1 MNEFFV
7 GRKCVEY
14 RAKVRQLAGTKI
26 HLKSIPF
33 FIRFVF
39 FSSRQFH
46 GVIGCV
52 CGRQFHGVIGCIC
65 GRYLQV
71 YVLLSSSKTE
81 ATCLVMCESWDYVP
95 RCPAE
100 LVLQCCLLRLFG
112 LHRVKRP
119 VSRGFAHFPPEDLT
133 FEFTLE
139 SIWPIM
145 SDRIESTRQAKRG
158 ARAG

>member
-1 MNEFFV
+1 LNEFFV
-7 GRKCVEY
+7 GRTCVEY
-14 RAKVRQLAGTKI
+14 RAKVRQLSRYKNSFEI
-26 HLKSIPF
+26 HSVFHP
-33 FIRFVF
+33 F

-52 CGRQFHGVIGCIC
+52 CGRQFHGIIGCIC

-112 LHRVKRP
+112 LHRVKKASVP
-119 VSRGFAHFPPEDLT
+119 AICAFSSVGGPD
-133 FEFTLE
+133 
-139 SIWPIM
+139 I
-145 SDRIESTRQAKRG
+145 
-158 ARAG
+158 